1 MSNKSIPKETFLRK
15 CKDQFSWLK
24 IIDVGGEN
32 KMIYKVFTSQ
42 EEKLKLM
49 PNTNLTFIKGSTN
62 FKKSSLSDHET
73 TDEHKSGIRE
83 QENEKATVAGLTV
96 TPCKVVQET
105 QTYSAIA
112 DFKRMGETKKTAL
125 KKLFDIAHHIATKG
139 QPFTEFKDTS
149 NSKKIMESNF
159 NLVHMEMKVV
169 VAISS
174 KPSEFFFKKIY
185 TRKFY
190 E

>member
-1 MSNKSIPKETFLRK
+1 
-15 CKDQFSWLK
+15 
-24 IIDVGGEN
+24 
-32 KMIYKVFTSQ
+32 MICKVFTSQ

-73 TDEHKSGIRE
+73 TDEHTSGIRE
-83 QENEKATVAGLTV
+83 QENEKATVSGLTV

-112 DFKRMGETKKTAL
+112 DFKRMGETEKTAL

-139 QPFTEFKDTS
+139 QPFTEFQDTS

>member
-1 MSNKSIPKETFLRK
+1 MSNKSIPKETALRK

-32 KMIYKVFTSQ
+32 KMICKVFTSQ

-73 TDEHKSGIRE
+73 TDEHTSGIRE

-149 NSKKIMESNF
+149 NSKKNHGIQFQSGPYGNESSCSNF
-159 NLVHMEMKVV
+159 IK
-169 VAISS
+169 AI
-174 KPSEFFFKKIY
+174 
-185 TRKFY
+185 
-190 E
+190 

>member
-1 MSNKSIPKETFLRK
+1 MSNKSIPKETTLRK

-24 IIDVGGEN
+24 IIDVGGEK
-32 KMIYKVFTSQ
+32 KMICKVFTSQ

-62 FKKSSLSDHET
+62 IKKSSLSVHET
-73 TDEHKSGIRE
+73 TDEHTSGITE
-83 QENEKATVAGLTV
+83 QENEKATAAGLAV

-112 DFKRMGETKKTAL
+112 DFKMGEAKKTAL
-125 KKLFDIAHHIATKG
+125 KKLFDIAHHIAIKG
-139 QPFTEFKDTS
+139 QPFTDFKDTS